1 MQESYKIS
9 PRQLMMLVT
18 LVTIGDSVLVLP
30 GMAAGLAKQDA
41 WISVLIGLVAGLLN
55 IVLLIAV
62 GKLYPNQSFFTF
74 VDQTIGRVP
83 GTIVTLSFI
92 SYTLFSAGAHV
103 MEIGDFVETHLLITT
118 PRFAIQ
124 LLFIIVIM
132 FGVRLG
138 LQTVAKSAEIYFA
151 WFFFFFILLML
162 FLLPQAEVSRIQP
175 VFENGWKPILQGS
188 AAATAFPYSELV
200 IFMAVLPFVSPIQKR
215 MRSFLMGTLLG
226 GVVLFIIML
235 MCILVL
241 GADQTARHYYP
252 TYVLVKQL
260 KLGDFIQR
268 LEAIIAVI
276 WFIAV
281 SVKITLY
288 FLFFH
293 LGICHVFRIQNF
305 SVLILPYTILLMVM
319 STIFSPNI
327 VVFGNIISKYWP
339 FYDFTYS
346 FGVPLLLLCAYTIR
360 KRWLDQNRRA
370 E

>member
-9 PRQLMMLVT
+9 PRQLLMLVT

-30 GMAAGLAKQDA
+30 GMTAALAKQDA
-41 WISVLIGLVAGLLN
+41 WISVLIGLVVGLLN

-62 GKLYPNQSFFTF
+62 GKLYRNQSFFTF
-74 VDQTIGRVP
+74 VDQTVGRVL
-83 GTIVTLSFI
+83 GTIITLSFI

-103 MEIGDFVETHLLITT
+103 MEIGDFVGTHLLVST

-132 FGVRLG
+132 FGVSLG
-138 LQTVAKSAEIYFA
+138 LQTVAESAEIYFV
-151 WFFFFFILLML
+151 WFFFFFVLLMIT
-162 FLLPQAEVSRIQP
+162 LLPQAEISRISP

-188 AAATAFPYSELV
+188 TAAIAFPYSELV

-215 MRSFLMGTLLG
+215 MRSFFLGTLLG
-226 GVVLFIIML
+226 GIVLFIIML

-241 GADQTARHYYP
+241 GADQTARHFYP
-252 TYVLVKQL
+252 TYVLIKQL

-288 FLFFH
+288 CLFFH
-293 LGICHVFRIQNF
+293 LGIRHVFRIDNLK
-305 SVLILPYTILLMVM
+305 VLIFPYIILLMVM
-319 STIFSPNI
+319 STIFSPNM
-327 VVFGNIISKYWP
+327 VVFGDIISKYWP

-346 FGVPLLLLCAYTIR
+346 FGVPLVLLCGYLIR
-360 KRWLDQNRRA
+360 KKWLNQN
-370 E
+370 

>member
-9 PRQLMMLVT
+9 PRQLLMLVT

-30 GMAAGLAKQDA
+30 GMTAGLAKQDA
-41 WISVLIGLVAGLLN
+41 WISVLVGLVVGLLN
-55 IVLLIAV
+55 IVLLIVV

-74 VDQTIGRVP
+74 VDQTVGRVL
-83 GTIVTLSFI
+83 GTIITLSFI

-103 MEIGDFVETHLLITT
+103 MEIGDFVGTHLLGST

-138 LQTVAKSAEIYFA
+138 LQTVAESAEIYFF
-151 WFFFFFILLML
+151 WFFFLFGLLMIA
-162 FLLPQAEVSRIQP
+162 LLPQAEISRIHP

-188 AAATAFPYSELV
+188 TAAIAFPYSELV
-200 IFMAVLPFVSPIQKR
+200 IFMAVLPFVSPVQKR
-215 MRSFLMGTLLG
+215 MRYFLLGTLLG
-226 GVVLFIIML
+226 GIVLFIIML

-241 GADQTARHYYP
+241 GAEQTARHFYP
-252 TYVLVKQL
+252 TYVLIKQL

-288 FLFFH
+288 CLFLH
-293 LGICHVFRIQNF
+293 LGIRHVFRIDNF
-305 SVLILPYTILLMVM
+305 NALVLPYIILLMVM

-327 VVFGNIISKYWP
+327 VVFGDIIGKYWP

-346 FGVPLLLLCAYTIR
+346 FGVPLVLLCAHTIR
-360 KRWLDQNRRA
+360 RRSLG
-370 E
+370 

>member
-9 PRQLMMLVT
+9 PRQLLMLVT

-30 GMAAGLAKQDA
+30 GMTAGLAKQDA
-41 WISVLIGLVAGLLN
+41 WISVLVGLVVGLLN
-55 IVLLIAV
+55 IVLLIVV

-74 VDQTIGRVP
+74 VDQTVGRVL
-83 GTIVTLSFI
+83 GTIITLSFI

-103 MEIGDFVETHLLITT
+103 MEIGDFVGTHLLGST

-138 LQTVAKSAEIYFA
+138 LQTVAESAEIYFF
-151 WFFFFFILLML
+151 WFFFLFGLLMIA
-162 FLLPQAEVSRIQP
+162 LLPQAEISRIHP

-188 AAATAFPYSELV
+188 TAAIAFPYSELV
-200 IFMAVLPFVSPIQKR
+200 IFMAVLPFVSPVQKR
-215 MRSFLMGTLLG
+215 MRYFLLGTLLG
-226 GVVLFIIML
+226 GIVLFIIML

-241 GADQTARHYYP
+241 GAEQTARHFYP
-252 TYVLVKQL
+252 TYVLIKQL

-288 FLFFH
+288 CLFLH
-293 LGICHVFRIQNF
+293 LGIRHVFRIDNF
-305 SVLILPYTILLMVM
+305 NALVLPYIILLMVM

-327 VVFGNIISKYWP
+327 VVFGDIIGKYWP

-346 FGVPLLLLCAYTIR
+346 FGVPLVLLCGYAIR
-360 KRWLDQNRRA
+360 KRFLGQRSRA
-370 E
+370 

>member
-9 PRQLMMLVT
+9 PRQLLMLVT

-30 GMAAGLAKQDA
+30 GVTATLAKQDA
-41 WISVLIGLVAGLLN
+41 WISILIGLVVGLLN

-62 GKLYPNQSFFTF
+62 GKLYRNQSFFTF
-74 VDQTIGRVP
+74 VDQTVGRVL
-83 GTIVTLSFI
+83 GTIINLSFI
-92 SYTLFSAGAHV
+92 CYTLFSAGAHV
-103 MEIGDFVETHLLITT
+103 MEIGDFVGTHLLVST

-124 LLFIIVIM
+124 LLFVIVIM

-138 LQTVAKSAEIYFA
+138 LQTVAESAEIYFV
-151 WFFFFFILLML
+151 WFFFFFGLLMIT
-162 FLLPQAEVSRIQP
+162 LLPQADMSRIQP

-188 AAATAFPYSELV
+188 TAAIAFPFSELV

-215 MRSFLMGTLLG
+215 MRSFFLGTLLG
-226 GVVLFIIML
+226 GIVLFIIML

-241 GADQTARHYYP
+241 GAEQTSRHFYP
-252 TYVLVKQL
+252 TYVLIKQL

-288 FLFFH
+288 CLFFH
-293 LGICHVFRIQNF
+293 LGIRHVFRIENF
-305 SVLILPYTILLMVM
+305 RVLILPYIVLLMVM
-319 STIFSPNI
+319 STIFSPNM
-327 VVFGNIISKYWP
+327 VVYGDIIAKYWP
-339 FYDFTYS
+339 FYDVTYS
-346 FGVPLLLLCAYTIR
+346 IGVPLVLLCGYAIR
-360 KRWLDQNRRA
+360 KRYGSSI
-370 E
+370 